1 MKKLSLDIIHRME
14 AQKSEPY
21 ELDKAQRKQL
31 SRVRNN
37 PM

>member
-21 ELDKAQRKQL
+21 VLDKAHRKQL
-31 SRVRNN
+31 SWV
-37 PM
+37 